1 MVVFALILYIGFL
14 LDTAVNSPEGI
25 LYITLRCRAMLDYA
39 LLTTV
44 ILIGGSLFVD
54 CVIKGKNKVKASAL
68 QFLTKE
74 NYSLV
79 KFAEQMLLMIRQKL
93 SYNRYLKFNI

>member
-1 MVVFALILYIGFL
+1 MINDRYKLCKASRFLLNNGLMVVFALILYIGFL
-14 LDTAVNSPEGI
+14 LDTAVNSSEGI

-54 CVIKGKNKVKASAL
+54 CVIKGKIK
-68 QFLTKE
+68 
-74 NYSLV
+74 
-79 KFAEQMLLMIRQKL
+79 
-93 SYNRYLKFNI
+93 